1 MFAAVDMDADGKLS
15 FVEVM
20 NAKMADFTAA
30 DGNGDG
36 RVSFEEVMAF
46 EQQAMSTPMSRPIA
60 IPRLRPLALAAVLVL
75 GACAQGQNYDTGTT
89 SLGGVGLGTGGG
101 AAAGALGRP
110 RHRRQAR
117 QYPGDSRRCAC
128 SVASPATC
136 RSIGPNQLR
145 GQQEQQAA
153 ATAGQQRQLDFQRQ
167 SQLQQAQ
174 VEREIEE
181 QKLYEEW
188 KRERGGGATPAA
200 VNTQADVMTAQ
211 RLLTALG
218 YYRGPI
224 DGIYGGGTRSA
235 VMQFEGSQGLPRTGY
250 LTPSLISTMKAA
262 L

>member
-1 MFAAVDMDADGKLS
+1 MRHLSRFA
-15 FVEVM
+15 
-20 NAKMADFTAA
+20 
-30 DGNGDG
+30 
-36 RVSFEEVMAF
+36 
-46 EQQAMSTPMSRPIA
+46 SRPM
-60 IPRLRPLALAAVLVL
+60 ALAMALAL

-101 AAAGALGRP
+101 AAAGALAGRAIAGK
-110 RHRRQAR
+110 HDNTLAIL
-117 QYPGDSRRCAC
+117 GGALLGG
-128 SVASPATC
+128 VAGNVLVD
-136 RSIGPNQLR
+136 RPNQIR

-153 ATAGQQRQLDFQRQ
+153 ATAEQQRQLDYQRQ

-174 VEREIEE
+174 VQREIEE
-181 QKLYEEW
+181 QNLYEQW
-188 KRERGGGATPAA
+188 KRERGGGVTPAA

-250 LTPSLISTMKAA
+250 LTPSLVQTMRAA